1 MFSGLSFDID
11 EYEISKWKNSDRNH
25 NNVICCDLLNYDFE
39 KKIDEFYNSN
49 LIDYFSFDL
58 EPPLLTLEV
67 LKRIPFDKYK
77 FGVITFEHDAYRDF
91 DTVRPSREI
100 FIKNGYKKVK
110 TEVMRQFEIETIQY
124 SEDWWIHPDLVF
136 LPEELLETNID
147 FDENEMMGLRDVI
160 IAHKLGLC

>member
-136 LPEELLETNID
+136 LPEELLETNREL
-147 FDENEMMGLRDVI
+147 DENERMGLRDVI